1 MHVLAT
7 WKTII
12 VLVAALMLPLAAEP
26 SDLEAVDGPN
36 VRVMRHDDGSRSVFR
51 RSQDDRTLT
60 KRTYSGNGVLTLVTI
75 YRMDTF
81 GNLIGCKIYDGQKT
95 ELFKVSYGYHKE
107 TGQLV
112 AEHMFDSQVVR
123 KGADGG
129 EIPVRIVNYT
139 YDALGNRSAPIVH
152 TTQPGKLAK
161 DVFGASPSAPD
172 QNLFREDEGPRPA
185 NPNARPLQGR

>member
-26 SDLEAVDGPN
+26 NDLEAVDGPN

-51 RSQDDRTLT
+51 RSQDNRTLT

-112 AEHMFDSQVVR
+112 AEHMFDARVVR

-152 TTQPGKLAK
+152 TTQPGKLAE
-161 DVFGASPSAPD
+161 DVFGASPSAPE

-185 NPNARPLQGR
+185 NPNARPLRGR